1 MTEILHADALWLPRL
16 AAEFDSMI
24 VDPPYAPNVHAHAVS
39 TRTGGA
45 GPRKRDFGF
54 EALTPALFRRLC
66 EYATQ
71 VRRWSA
77 IFCDVESVRL
87 WRDGLTL
94 AGAEYVRAVPWVRW
108 TQPQISGDRPPSGCE
123 MVVLAHAK
131 RGGRK
136 HWNGPGSLTHFHQK
150 ALRGSG
156 KHPTEKPLDLML
168 ALVSYLSDPGEAVL
182 DPCAGSGT
190 TVLGAGLLARE
201 GLGLER
207 GAPWAQASSERVR
220 GMFDPDVLPSTALER
235 DAERMRRFVIDTR
248 NEASVA
254 LDAKAGW
261 GNRETGA
268 VQTHEKA
275 KRRLADAARVA
286 EKTGVEE

>member
-1 MTEILHADALWLPRL
+1 MTHEIVHADALWLPRL

-24 VDPPYAPNVHAHAVS
+24 VDPPYSDVVHRNAVS
-39 TRTGGA
+39 TGTGGA
-45 GPRKRDFGF
+45 GPRKRDLGF
-54 EALTPALFRRLC
+54 EALSPELFARLC
-66 EYATQ
+66 QYAAQ

-77 IFCDVESVRL
+77 IFCDIESVGI
-87 WRDGLTL
+87 WRKGLTD

-131 RGGRK
+131 HGGRK
-136 HWNGPGSLTHFHQK
+136 RWSGPGSLTHFHQK

-190 TVLGAGLLARE
+190 TVLGAALLDRE
-201 GLGLER
+201 ALGLER
-207 GAPWAQASSERVR
+207 NAKWAGAGGCEDDGRLWHLLCEAGA
-220 GMFDPDVLPSTALER
+220 GLAER
-235 DAERMRRFVIDTR
+235 DAERLRRFVIDVR
-248 NEASVA
+248 DEASTVPEP
-254 LDAKAGW
+254 KAPDGSDV
-261 GNRETGA
+261 RTYERA
-268 VQTHEKA
+268 Q
-275 KRRLADAARVA
+275 RRLADAATAAR
-286 EKTGVEE
+286 KTGAEE